1 MPGMAEPGLNDLA
14 LGQHGR
20 ATLFEQRSSALFR
33 KVEKEITAAYR
44 AVLLTPARCERRRG
58 SKL

>member
-1 MPGMAEPGLNDLA
+1 MAEPGLNDLA